1 MRFGGSGAL
10 RCVKSEERT
19 PLDRVTAN
27 KWDGQFAP
35 SAKSGYQNGCSA
47 SILRLHILDE

>member
-19 PLDRVTAN
+19 PLERVTAN

-35 SAKSGYQNGCSA
+35 SAISNHS
-47 SILRLHILDE
+47 LW

>member
-19 PLDRVTAN
+19 PLQRVTAN
-27 KWDGQFAP
+27 KCDGQFAP
-35 SAKSGYQNGCSA
+35 SAKSGNSFNQVRSSPKVYQIN
-47 SILRLHILDE
+47 